1 MYREPDR
8 TAVCAICGKSGLEPT
23 SRQPVTF
30 GSGFCC
36 LPCWERHRKLESSL
50 EDSRLR
56 ASGGPLIP
64 ALSLLLG
71 LPTLFSPFT
80 ALFRVAVVLGVSVD
94 APSRA
99 LQLVPLLGI
108 GMAVAGLT
116 LGIMTLK
123 KRQQRSRGLA
133 VASLVVNSIGLVTN
147 VVVLA
152 ACTYFRNVE
161 GLPIPH

>member
-1 MYREPDR
+1 
-8 TAVCAICGKSGLEPT
+8 
-23 SRQPVTF
+23 
-30 GSGFCC
+30 
-36 LPCWERHRKLESSL
+36 
-50 EDSRLR
+50 
-56 ASGGPLIP
+56 
-64 ALSLLLG
+64 
-71 LPTLFSPFT
+71 
-80 ALFRVAVVLGVSVD
+80 
-94 APSRA
+94 
-99 LQLVPLLGI
+99 
-108 GMAVAGLT
+108 MAVAGLT